1 MTNDLLLGSVLVV
14 IPTYNEKDNLDP
26 IVSRVLASVPD
37 ADILIVDDNSPDGT
51 GRIADYLSAADNRI
65 HVLHGR
71 GKSGLGNAYLSGF
84 SWALGT
90 NYDVVVEMDADGSH
104 DPTELPN
111 LLAALNVADLVL
123 GSRWVQGGTVVN
135 WPKSRQVLSRAGNA
149 YSRYMLGMPARD
161 LTGGYRAFRASAL
174 RKIDL
179 GSVSSQGYCFQV
191 DMALRAWRA
200 GLAIVEVPITFVE
213 RQRGSSKMSNA
224 IVFEALWRVTRWS
237 LSAKLHGTG
246 RPANADMFADRLG
259 KSVGGLRLLS
269 GGTPSVPVRSCAQP
283 ESEFPGRRRRSASG
297 E

>member
-1 MTNDLLLGSVLVV
+1 MSNDLRLGIVLVV
-14 IPTYNEKDNLDP
+14 IPTYNEKDNLEP

-51 GRIADYLSAADNRI
+51 GRIADYLSATDNRI

-71 GKSGLGNAYLSGF
+71 GKSGLGKAYLSGF
-84 SWALGT
+84 SLALRW

-104 DPTELPN
+104 DPAELPS
-111 LLAALNVADLVL
+111 LLAALDDADLVL
-123 GSRWVQGGTVVN
+123 GSRWVKGGTVIN
-135 WPKSRQVLSRAGNA
+135 WPKSRQILSRAGNA

-179 GSVSSQGYCFQV
+179 DSVNSQGYCFQV
-191 DMALRAWRA
+191 TWHCAGRA

-237 LSAKLHGTG
+237 LSAKLHGTS
-246 RPANADMFADRLG
+246 RPTNADMFADRLG
-259 KSVGGLRLLS
+259 KSAGGLRLLS
-269 GGTPSVPVRSCAQP
+269 GGTPSVRPRGYAPP